1 MEFYLYL
8 KLFLM
13 GYLILLDVMPLNEV
27 LLKLQLQMAEDSED

>member
-13 GYLILLDVMPLNEV
+13 DYLILLDVMPLNEV
-27 LLKLQLQMAEDSED
+27 LLKLQLQKVEGNVN

>member
-13 GYLILLDVMPLNEV
+13 DYLILLDVKPLSEA

>member
-13 GYLILLDVMPLNEV
+13 GYLILLDVMPLSEV

>member
-13 GYLILLDVMPLNEV
+13 GYLILLDLMPLSEA